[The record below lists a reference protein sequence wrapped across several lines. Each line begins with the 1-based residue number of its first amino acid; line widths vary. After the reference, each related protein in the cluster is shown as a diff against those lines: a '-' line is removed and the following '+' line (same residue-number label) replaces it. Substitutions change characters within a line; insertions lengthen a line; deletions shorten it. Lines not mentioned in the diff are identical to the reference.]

1 MNSLLLFLLRN
12 GSGVLREGA
21 EIFIG
26 QALVRAAT
34 QRLKGILIFYSVLAV
49 FAVAALAFFY
59 VLLYRWLS
67 LWTSDQGAAAILC
80 GINLLLI
87 AAMFTGRALIRPKA
101 PVSSGSPIVDLIKS
115 HTEGLS
121 AKDVNFDAGIA
132 IGNEIGKH
140 VRKAAPQIALAAAV
154 LGLVIGLRPQILG
167 LFGRR
172 KRSEK

>member
-12 GSGVLREGA
+12 GGGVLREGA

-49 FAVAALAFFY
+49 FAVGALAFFY

-80 GINLLLI
+80 GVNLLLI
-87 AAMFTGRALIRPKA
+87 AAMLAGRALSRPKA
-101 PVSSGSPIVDLIKS
+101 PVSSGSPIIDLIKS
-115 HTEGLS
+115 HSEGLS
-121 AKDVNFDAGIA
+121 AKDVEAGIA
-132 IGNEIGKH
+132 IGNQIGKQL
-140 VRKAAPQIALAAAV
+140 RKAAPQIALAAAV
-154 LGLVIGLRPQILG
+154 LGLAIGVRPQILG
-167 LFGRR
+167 LFRRR
-172 KRSEK
+172 KPEEK